1 MADPRF
7 GGSALTFSKE
17 QVSLIRSSMFIR
29 VLAAS
34 GLLCIPAVN
43 GMRAQQVFPPYAG
56 AGTASTPAV
65 LPQEDW
71 TRLPVDRATL
81 KPIIPGLPMEKAE
94 TPAYSRE
101 MVRLEWRR
109 GDPIDIYI
117 VRPHGAQKPRVVLYL
132 YSFPFDT
139 DRFIDDGWCRRV
151 TRDGLAAVGFVS
163 ALTGERFRNRPMRE
177 WFISELQESMG
188 SSAHDVQLILDYL
201 ASRGDLSVDKAA
213 MWGQGS
219 GASIAILAASADS
232 RLAVLDL
239 LNPWGDWPDWL
250 KGSPVV
256 PDEERAKYLTADFLD
271 KASRVDPVDDLPLL
285 KDREYRIQ
293 QVLDDADTPPAARD
307 RIAAQAPPAHLVR
320 YADRKAHREA
330 WAVTGI
336 TGWIAA
342 QLRDGGSPASAP
354 AAASR

>member
-1 MADPRF
+1 
-7 GGSALTFSKE
+7 
-17 QVSLIRSSMFIR
+17 MFIR
-29 VLAAS
+29 ILAVS
-34 GLLCIPAVN
+34 GFLCALALN
-43 GMRAQQVFPPYAG
+43 GMRAQQAPSPPAS
-56 AGTASTPAV
+56 AGTASAPAV
-65 LPQEDW
+65 SSEEDW
-71 TRLPVDRATL
+71 AKLPVDRATL
-81 KPIIPGLPMEKAE
+81 TRLIPGVSLEKAE

-139 DRFIDDGWCRRV
+139 DRFRDDGWCRRV

-177 WFISELQESMG
+177 WFVSELEESMG
-188 SSAHDVQLILDYL
+188 SSTHDVQLILDYL
-201 ASRGDLSVDKAA
+201 ASRGDLSVDKVA

-219 GASIAILAASADS
+219 GASIAILAASADP

-256 PDEERAKYLTADFLD
+256 PDEERARYLSADFLD
-271 KASRVDPVDDLPLL
+271 KASKVDPVDYLSRL
-285 KDREYRIQ
+285 KDREYRVQ
-293 QVLDDADTPPAARD
+293 QVLDDPDTPAAARD
-307 RIAAQAPPAHLVR
+307 HIAAQVPPGHLVR
-320 YADRKAHREA
+320 YPDREAHREA
-330 WAVTGI
+330 WTATGI
-336 TGWIAA
+336 TGWIAT
-342 QLRDGGSPASAP
+342 QIRDGGSSAP
-354 AAASR
+354 AQTAASRR